1 MRMGPHGL
9 IPGDAKAIAGIKVRG
24 SSMKRVWQ
32 FATPYKWPI
41 IGLLVSIFVAALL
54 ALVPPLLFRLIVDK
68 AIPQADKNRIV
79 TLTIILVVAA
89 LADAVLQ
96 IVQRWY
102 SARIGEGLIYDLRV
116 ALFDKVQHMPIAFLR
131 ARKPVR

>member
-1 MRMGPHGL
+1 
-9 IPGDAKAIAGIKVRG
+9 
-24 SSMKRVWQ
+24 MKRVWQ
-32 FATPYKWPI
+32 FATPYKWSI

-116 ALFDKVQHMPIAFLR
+116 ALFDKSATHADCIFHAHANRRTDQP
-131 ARKPVR
+131 PE